1 MKRVFLSDNISV
13 SRIAYGMWRLCDDKD
28 NSPERVIK
36 KLETCLES
44 GITTI
49 DQADIYGEGGSEEL
63 FGVALGKAP
72 EIREKLEI
80 ITKCNIK
87 ILGETFPERK
97 VKSYDTSS
105 QYITKT
111 VETSLSKMKTDYI
124 DLLLLHRPDP
134 FIDHNETG
142 LTLDKLV
149 DSGKIRSVGV
159 SNFRPWDWDL
169 LQSAMK
175 HKLVTNQIEISVKYT
190 EPFINGDIAFLQK
203 LGKPVMAWSPMGGG
217 SLFETQ
223 DQQSKRLLE
232 TLSDIAG
239 PLGCDISTIAL
250 SWLIS
255 HPAEIIPVIGT
266 NNIQRITE
274 ASKATDFILDRETWF
289 EVYTASIGAD
299 VP

>member
-13 SRIAYGMWRLCDDKD
+13 SRIAYGMWRLCDDRD

-63 FGVALGKAP
+63 FGVALGKTP

-134 FIDHNETG
+134 FMNHNETG
-142 LTLDKLV
+142 LALDKLV

-175 HKLVTNQIEISVKYT
+175 HKLVTNQVEISVKYT

>member
-134 FIDHNETG
+134 FMNHNETG

-239 PLGCDISTIAL
+239 PLGCDLSTIAL

>member
-63 FGVALGKAP
+63 FGVALGKTP

-87 ILGETFPERK
+87 ILGENFPERK

-134 FIDHNETG
+134 FMNHNETG
-142 LTLDKLV
+142 LALDKLV

-175 HKLVTNQIEISVKYT
+175 HKLVTNQIEISVKNT

-274 ASKATDFILDRETWF
+274 ASKAADFILDRETWF
-289 EVYTASIGAD
+289 EVYTASIGVD

>member
-134 FIDHNETG
+134 FMNHNETG

-175 HKLVTNQIEISVKYT
+175 HKLVTNQIEISVKNT

>member
-134 FIDHNETG
+134 FMNHNETG

>member
-49 DQADIYGEGGSEEL
+49 DQADIYGEGRSEEL
-63 FGVALGKAP
+63 FGVALGKVSN
-72 EIREKLEI
+72 IREKLEI

-87 ILGETFPERK
+87 ILGDSFPERN

>member
-239 PLGCDISTIAL
+239 PLGCNISTIAL

>member
-72 EIREKLEI
+72 NIREKLEI

-87 ILGETFPERK
+87 ILGDSFPERN

-134 FIDHNETG
+134 FMDHNETG

-175 HKLVTNQIEISVKYT
+175 HKLLTNQIEISVKNT
-190 EPFINGDIAFLQK
+190 EPFINGDLAFLQK
-203 LGKPVMAWSPMGGG
+203 QGKPVMAWSPMGGG

-223 DQQSKRLLE
+223 DNQSKRLLE
-232 TLSDIAG
+232 TLSNIAD
-239 PLGCDISTIAL
+239 PLGCDISTVAL
-250 SWLIS
+250 AWLIS
-255 HPAEIIPVIGT
+255 HPAQIIPVIGT

-274 ASKATDFILDRETWF
+274 ASKAVDFMLDRETWF
-289 EVYTASIGAD
+289 QVYTASIGGE

>member
-72 EIREKLEI
+72 NIREKLEI

-87 ILGETFPERK
+87 ILGDSFPERN

-111 VETSLSKMKTDYI
+111 VETSLSKMKIDYI

-134 FIDHNETG
+134 FMDHNETG

-175 HKLVTNQIEISVKYT
+175 HKLLTNQIEISVKNT
-190 EPFINGDIAFLQK
+190 EPFINGDLAFLQK
-203 LGKPVMAWSPMGGG
+203 QGKPVMAWSPMGGG

-223 DQQSKRLLE
+223 DNQSKRLLK
-232 TLSDIAG
+232 TLSNIAD
-239 PLGCDISTIAL
+239 PLGCDISTVAL
-250 SWLIS
+250 AWLIS
-255 HPAEIIPVIGT
+255 HPAQIIPVIGT

-274 ASKATDFILDRETWF
+274 ASKAVDFMLDRETWF
-289 EVYTASIGAD
+289 QVYTASIGEE

>member
-72 EIREKLEI
+72 KIREKLEI

-134 FIDHNETG
+134 FMNHNETG

>member
-134 FIDHNETG
+134 FMDHNETG

>member
-49 DQADIYGEGGSEEL
+49 DQADIYGEGRSEEL
-63 FGVALGKAP
+63 FGVALGKVSN
-72 EIREKLEI
+72 IREKLEI

-87 ILGETFPERK
+87 ILGDSFPERN

-111 VETSLSKMKTDYI
+111 VETSLSKMKIDYI

-134 FIDHNETG
+134 FMDHNETG

-175 HKLVTNQIEISVKYT
+175 HKLLTNQIEISVKNT
-190 EPFINGDIAFLQK
+190 EPFINGDLAFLQK
-203 LGKPVMAWSPMGGG
+203 QRKPVMAWSPMGGG

-223 DQQSKRLLE
+223 DNQSKRLLE
-232 TLSDIAG
+232 TLSNIAD
-239 PLGCDISTIAL
+239 PLGCDISTVAL
-250 SWLIS
+250 AWLIS
-255 HPAEIIPVIGT
+255 HPAQIIPVIGT

-274 ASKATDFILDRETWF
+274 ASKAVDFMLDRETWF
-289 EVYTASIGAD
+289 QVYTASIGEE

>member
-134 FIDHNETG
+134 FMNHNETG

-175 HKLVTNQIEISVKYT
+175 HKLVTNQVEISVKYT

-217 SLFETQ
+217 SLFENQ

>member
-134 FIDHNETG
+134 FMNHNETG

-232 TLSDIAG
+232 TLSYIAG

>member
-72 EIREKLEI
+72 NIREKLEI

-87 ILGETFPERK
+87 ILGDLFPERN

-111 VETSLSKMKTDYI
+111 VENSLSKMKTDYI

-134 FIDHNETG
+134 FMDHNETG

-175 HKLVTNQIEISVKYT
+175 HKLLTNQIEISVKNT
-190 EPFINGDIAFLQK
+190 EPFINGDLAFLQK
-203 LGKPVMAWSPMGGG
+203 QGKPVMAWSPMGGG

-223 DQQSKRLLE
+223 DNQSKRLLE
-232 TLSDIAG
+232 TLSNIAD
-239 PLGCDISTIAL
+239 PLGL
-250 SWLIS
+250 SLI
-255 HPAEIIPVIGT
+255 HI
-266 NNIQRITE
+266 
-274 ASKATDFILDRETWF
+274 
-289 EVYTASIGAD
+289 
-299 VP
+299 

>member
-1 MKRVFLSDNISV
+1 MGEVLLHCFGMALFSNVLPFSLLSWAQTQVSSSFAGIAMAIVPLVVLPLSHFFLINFPD
-13 SRIAYGMWRLCDDKD
+13 AERL
-28 NSPERVIK
+28 PLV
-36 KLETCLES
+36 
-44 GITTI
+44 
-49 DQADIYGEGGSEEL
+49 L
-63 FGVALGKAP
+63 FW
-72 EIREKLEI
+72 
-80 ITKCNIK
+80 
-87 ILGETFPERK
+87 LGE
-97 VKSYDTSS
+97 
-105 QYITKT
+105 
-111 VETSLSKMKTDYI
+111 
-124 DLLLLHRPDP
+124 
-134 FIDHNETG
+134 
-142 LTLDKLV
+142 
-149 DSGKIRSVGV
+149 
-159 SNFRPWDWDL
+159 
-169 LQSAMK
+169 
-175 HKLVTNQIEISVKYT
+175 IS
-190 EPFINGDIAFLQK
+190 FINGDIAFLQK

-274 ASKATDFILDRETWF
+274 ASKAKDFILDRETWF

>member
-13 SRIAYGMWRLCDDKD
+13 SRITYGMWRLCDDKD

-49 DQADIYGEGGSEEL
+49 DQADIYGEGRSEEL

-72 EIREKLEI
+72 NIREKLEI

-87 ILGETFPERK
+87 ILGDSFPERN

-111 VETSLSKMKTDYI
+111 VENSLSKMKTDYI

-134 FIDHNETG
+134 FMDHNETG

-175 HKLVTNQIEISVKYT
+175 HKLLTNQIEISVKNT
-190 EPFINGDIAFLQK
+190 EPFINGDLAFLQK
-203 LGKPVMAWSPMGGG
+203 QGKPVMAWSPMGGG
-217 SLFETQ
+217 SLFKTQ
-223 DQQSKRLLE
+223 DNQSKRLLK
-232 TLSDIAG
+232 TLSNIAD
-239 PLGCDISTIAL
+239 PLGCDISTVAL
-250 SWLIS
+250 AWLIS
-255 HPAEIIPVIGT
+255 HPAQIIPVIGT

-274 ASKATDFILDRETWF
+274 ASKAVDFMLDRETWF
-289 EVYTASIGAD
+289 QVYTASIGEE

>member
-134 FIDHNETG
+134 FMNHNETG

-255 HPAEIIPVIGT
+255 HPVEIIPVIGT

-289 EVYTASIGAD
+289 EVYTASIGEE

>member
-49 DQADIYGEGGSEEL
+49 DQADIYGEGRSEEL
-63 FGVALGKAP
+63 FGVALGKVSN
-72 EIREKLEI
+72 IREKLEI

-87 ILGETFPERK
+87 ILGDSFPERN

-111 VETSLSKMKTDYI
+111 VEKSLSKMKTDYI

-134 FIDHNETG
+134 FMDHNETG

-175 HKLVTNQIEISVKYT
+175 HKLLTNQIEISVKNT
-190 EPFINGDIAFLQK
+190 EPFINGDLAFLQK
-203 LGKPVMAWSPMGGG
+203 QGKPVMAWSPMGGG

-223 DQQSKRLLE
+223 DNQSKRLLE
-232 TLSDIAG
+232 TLSNIAD
-239 PLGCDISTIAL
+239 PLGCDISTVAL
-250 SWLIS
+250 AWLIS
-255 HPAEIIPVIGT
+255 HPAQIIPVIGT

-274 ASKATDFILDRETWF
+274 ASKAVDFMLDRETWF
-289 EVYTASIGAD
+289 QVYTASIGEE

>member
-63 FGVALGKAP
+63 FGVALGKTP

-134 FIDHNETG
+134 FMNHNETG

>member
-134 FIDHNETG
+134 FMNHNETG

-274 ASKATDFILDRETWF
+274 ASKAVDFMLDRETWF
-289 EVYTASIGAD
+289 QVYTASIGEE